1 MRVVVAITGASGAT
15 YARRLLTLLAA
26 AARGDADAPVSAPPH
41 REAQRGPALDVHWVT
56 SSNAPLVWRSELGE
70 DMPATIPGA
79 RRWDRLDFGA
89 PFASGSSPADAVVFV
104 PCSMSNLARVAHGG
118 GDDLVA
124 RAAEVALK
132 ERKKLILVVR
142 ETPLSLPQLKNMVAA
157 TEAGALVLP
166 AVPSF
171 YAGVRDRDAAVDT
184 VVARILDQLGVPHRL
199 LPRWG
204 EPVDHGAAADTLA
217 AGGAR

>member
-26 AARGDADAPVSAPPH
+26 AARGDADAPVSAPPP
-41 REAQRGPALDVHWVT
+41 REGARGPALDVHWVT

-70 DMPATIPGA
+70 EMPATLEGA
-79 RRWDRLDFGA
+79 RRWDRLDFNA

-171 YAGVRDRDAAVDT
+171 YAGVRDLDAAVDT
-184 VVARILDQLGVPHRL
+184 VVARILDQVGVPHRL

-204 EPVDHGAAADTLA
+204 EPAQPVPAAASTP
-217 AGGAR
+217 GGPR